1 MVDIAA
7 QANARVSLPKGRH
20 CQSLANSFFQEY
32 FGISKAPSA
41 IVYRDGKELKKT
53 EGMDPQVM
61 KEIMENETASLGVFL
76 IFAVGFVI
84 LTLPTGLLFTWM
96 SQRLA
101 VKR

>member
-61 KEIMENETASLGVFL
+61 KEIMEMLQST
-76 IFAVGFVI
+76 
-84 LTLPTGLLFTWM
+84 
-96 SQRLA
+96 
-101 VKR
+101 